1 MQTSA
6 ASTTPEQLASL
17 RQLGQRPAIL
27 DVSAPGEYHAGH
39 IEGACLVPL
48 GEIDPQTLRRI
59 IGRPGAGRYETLYLT
74 CHSGVL
80 ARQAAD
86 RLLRAGY
93 YNLAVVAGGTQ
104 AWDQAG
110 LPMVRRR
117 PPLTLDRQVQIALG
131 TLLILPVVLGFTVHE
146 LFFAAVPLIGAGLLL
161 AGVTRWSGMAR
172 LLALMP
178 WNRPRRGLG
187 QSPA

>member
-117 PPLTLDRQVQIALG
+117 PAATLDRQVQIALG

-178 WNRPRRGLG
+178 WNRPRPGLG